1 MMKYLYKSM
10 KIRIFAFAAIAVL
23 LLAACDDGRIY
34 NEVAVDTTGRSARLT
49 ATITGLDHWT
59 DNYTVSLAGFA
70 EGDDYASISKAVR
83 ANADGQVSM
92 TLNNIPDQVTS
103 VRLCVLDRLRRNVVT
118 FSEVATEG
126 VRDTIRLEL
135 GTVDASMLNAIQ
147 QGYLNTT
154 CANCHGASNHAAA
167 GLNLTAGK
175 SYAALVGVASR
186 KVEGHQ
192 LVAPGNAA
200 ESVLHMVLHNEHVEG
215 ISMNHFDLVSEKNE
229 ELILPLIDSW
239 IDGGAEQ

>member
-1 MMKYLYKSM
+1 M

-49 ATITGLDHWT
+49 AAITGLDHWT
-59 DNYTVSLAGFA
+59 DNYT
-70 EGDDYASISKAVR
+70 SISKAVR

-215 ISMNHFDLVSEKNE
+215 ISMNHFDLVSEKNA

>member
-1 MMKYLYKSM
+1 M

-70 EGDDYASISKAVR
+70 EGDDYASISKAVQ

-126 VRDTIRLEL
+126 MRDTIRLEL
-135 GTVDASMLNAIQ
+135 GTVDACMLNAPC
-147 QGYLNTT
+147 L
-154 CANCHGASNHAAA
+154 APWPAA
-167 GLNLTAGK
+167 G
-175 SYAALVGVASR
+175 
-186 KVEGHQ
+186 
-192 LVAPGNAA
+192 PGRT
-200 ESVLHMVLHNEHVEG
+200 S
-215 ISMNHFDLVSEKNE
+215 SWT
-229 ELILPLIDSW
+229 LPLTGWST
-239 IDGGAEQ
+239 ARTAAPMLR